1 MTKRRRTEHYTV
13 NTRVKEIP
21 GEFLVDN
28 GILYCNFCDHSIDWM
43 RKSTVD
49 DHLNIITHKN
59 KKRLFENK
67 KHWQQ
72 QTIDTTL
79 SSSES
84 KKAIIHDLIEAFTIT
99 DIPLEKVNFLLVFFK
114 T

>member
-1 MTKRRRTEHYTV
+1 MSKRRGPRTKVTI
-13 NTRVKEIP
+13 NTRVKENP
-21 GEFLVDN
+21 GEFRVDN
-28 GILYCNFCDHSIDWM
+28 GILFCNFCDHSIDWV

-49 DHLNIITHKN
+49 DHLNSITHKN

-67 KHWQQ
+67 KHRRQ

-84 KKAIIHDLIEAFTIT
+84 KKPIIHDLIEAFTIT
-99 DIPLEKVNFLLVFFK
+99 E
-114 T
+114 